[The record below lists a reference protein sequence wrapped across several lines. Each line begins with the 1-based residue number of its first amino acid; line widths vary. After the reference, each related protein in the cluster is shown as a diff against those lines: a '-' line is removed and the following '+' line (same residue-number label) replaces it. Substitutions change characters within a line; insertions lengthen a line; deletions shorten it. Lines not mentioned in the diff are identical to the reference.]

1 MSFPKI
7 EGYVVTEKLGSG
19 SYSTVYKAY
28 TKVGARSIVAIKCV
42 DKSRIK
48 NSGSAV
54 DNLITEIRLLK
65 TLTHPHIVHMKHFT
79 WDDRN
84 IYIIMEYCCGG
95 DLSKY
100 IHRYGRVP
108 EKQVLYFLQQL
119 ASALKFLREKG
130 VVHMDLKPHNL
141 LLHKGSDGKYILKV
155 ADFGFAQYMSS
166 SWRRCVRGSPL
177 YMAPEMILG
186 DYDARVDLWSVGV
199 IMYECLFGRAPYSSS
214 TFKELLDKIQSQAPI
229 QIPRNSSISP
239 GCMDLLTRLLQHNP
253 ADRISYEEFF
263 AHEYLDLEH
272 MPSKENYE
280 KAVSLIKQAIELD
293 SAGSLQ
299 DAFTKYRDSLLYLV
313 PAVSA
318 ETDPV
323 RKSALT
329 AKLTRYMERAE
340 EIKQYLRCP
349 DPAPSIDLTRSEP
362 PRRRSD
368 IVACCSALTST
379 TNSYNFGQM
388 RANIC
393 SCARPQGACMCAG
406 VEETVHEE
414 TVPQPEIAIDR
425 DPKPASER
433 SRTPPANVGSRTP
446 ARFGFKRL
454 FGRQNSVPYLNNN
467 DSSITN
473 TEKQKVP
480 AGETSN
486 DGCRIT

>member
-42 DKSRIK
+42 DKSSIK

-54 DNLITEIRLLK
+54 DNLVTEIRLLK
-65 TLTHPHIVHMKHFT
+65 TLEHPHIVHMKHFT

-155 ADFGFAQYMSS
+155 ADFGFAQYMCS

-177 YMAPEMILG
+177 YMAPEVVKG

-199 IMYECLFGRAPYSSS
+199 IMYECLFGRAPYSSQ
-214 TFKELLDKIQSQAPI
+214 TFQQLLDKIQSQAPI
-229 QIPRNSSISP
+229 QIPKNSSISP
-239 GCMDLLTRLLQHNP
+239 GCLDLLTRLLQHDP
-253 ADRISYEEFF
+253 DKRISYDDFF
-263 AHEYLDLEH
+263 NHEYLDLEH
-272 MPSKENYE
+272 MPNKENYE
-280 KAVSLIKQAIELD
+280 KAVALIKRAIELD
-293 SAGSLQ
+293 SAGSLPP
-299 DAFTKYRDSLLYLV
+299 ALEAYGASLRYLV
-313 PAVSA
+313 PAALA

-323 RKSALT
+323 RRSALT

-340 EIKQYLRCP
+340 EIKEFLKCPTPRDPPRP
-349 DPAPSIDLTRSEP
+349 DPARSDP
-362 PRRRSD
+362 PRRRPD
-368 IVACCSALTST
+368 IVACCTASTAT
-379 TNSYNFGQM
+379 TNSYDFGQAL
-388 RANIC
+388 ANARR
-393 SCARPQGACMCAG
+393 CACEQPCACERTEVNG
-406 VEETVHEE
+406 EVELA
-414 TVPQPEIAIDR
+414 VPEPSLAS
-425 DPKPASER
+425 ASEAKTANVR
-433 SRTPPANVGSRTP
+433 SRTPT
-446 ARFGFKRL
+446 RFGFKRL
-454 FGRQNSVPYLNNN
+454 FGRQQPVPYLNNN
-467 DSSITN
+467 DSSITDT
-473 TEKQKVP
+473 TERAQKVP
-480 AGETSN
+480 AGEAS